1 MEKTEGKGGRLAGK
15 VAIVTGAGGG
25 IGRAI
30 ACRFVACGA
39 RVLCTDVDAATAR
52 EAAEAAGDGA
62 ASLACDV
69 GREAD
74 AEAAIAEAVSRFGGL
89 SVLVNN
95 AAAFLPDATVVE
107 IAEADWRRVLQVNL
121 TGAFLMSKH
130 AVPAMERGGGGSII
144 HMASQHAS
152 VGRPGRSW
160 YCAAKAGLVGL
171 AKAMALD
178 HAAAGIRVNALSP
191 GPILTARIERRYGGA
206 EGAHAVVGAR
216 TALGRM
222 GKAEEVAEAAV
233 FLASDEASFMTGADM
248 IVDGGYTAQ

>member
-1 MEKTEGKGGRLAGK
+1 MAETQGRAGRLAGK

-30 ACRFVACGA
+30 AARFVACGA
-39 RVLCTDVDAATAR
+39 RVLCTDVDADAAR
-52 EAAEAAGDGA
+52 AAAADAGEGA
-62 ASLACDV
+62 AARVCDV
-69 GREAD
+69 AREAD
-74 AEAAIAEAVSRFGGL
+74 AEAAVAEAVSRFGGL

-95 AAAFLPDATVVE
+95 AAAFLPDATVAE
-107 IAEADWRRVLQVNL
+107 IAEADWQRVLAVNL

-206 EGAHAVVGAR
+206 AAAHAIVGAR
-216 TALGRM
+216 TALDRM
-222 GKAEEVAEAAV
+222 GHPEEIAEAAV